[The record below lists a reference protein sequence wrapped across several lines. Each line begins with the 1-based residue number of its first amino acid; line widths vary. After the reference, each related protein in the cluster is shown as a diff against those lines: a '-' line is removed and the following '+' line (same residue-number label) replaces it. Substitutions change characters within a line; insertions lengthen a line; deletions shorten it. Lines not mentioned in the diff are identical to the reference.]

1 MKTQGC
7 VCTDEETEMSMNRFR
22 MFAQSVVDG
31 KAQKWPCSFA
41 KFLKT
46 CLIFEKHSPENP
58 AVVGEVGLRIRL
70 NQFDFVLPLFLVLSY
85 LS

>member
-7 VCTDEETEMSMNRFR
+7 VCTDEEMEMSMNHIQI
-22 MFAQSVVDG
+22 FARSVVGG

-46 CLIFEKHSPENP
+46 GLIFENP
-58 AVVGEVGLRIRL
+58 AIVGEVGLRIRL
-70 NQFDFVLPLFLVLSY
+70 NKFDFVAPPPFLFLSY